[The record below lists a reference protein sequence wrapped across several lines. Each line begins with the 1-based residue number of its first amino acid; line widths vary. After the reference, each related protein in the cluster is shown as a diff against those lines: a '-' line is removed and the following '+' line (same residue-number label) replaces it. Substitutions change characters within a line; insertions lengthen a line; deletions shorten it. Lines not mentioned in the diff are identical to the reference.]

1 MKQLRLTVLLI
12 VWALFA
18 GSIARAQSPVGD
30 VVGKVTV
37 GYQGWFAAPGD
48 GSPFGGWWHYTVT
61 GGAPSATNT
70 GIKSWP
76 DTREYTTTF
85 PTAYNNAPNGRPG
98 NLFSSYTDQTIST
111 QFLWMQQNGIDCA
124 ALQRFNPTGGE
135 GPIRDAMTAKVK
147 TAAEA
152 HNVKFY
158 IMYDVSGWMNMQTEM
173 KADWTNKMSA
183 YTSSAAYAKQNGKPV
198 VCIWGM
204 GLNDTNHPFSSAV
217 CVEVINWFKSQGCYV
232 IGGVRGEWRTVNDG
246 YTDTYNAFN
255 MITPWLIGKIGTL
268 SRADSYYTDV
278 LVGDQAYCN
287 AHGIDYQATILPG
300 DLQERQRVH
309 GDFMWKQ
316 FYNTKRLGAQG
327 IYISMFDEYNE
338 GNQIAKTAENQ
349 SQIPTGANYLALDE
363 DGVAV
368 SADYYLR
375 LTNDGGKMFKG
386 LTPLTA
392 TRPTP
397 YFVNAAPGI
406 TNLATTSAQ
415 AGTYLTYNI
424 AASGGPASFNA
435 TGLPAGLTVNTSTG
449 VISGIPAAAGNYTVT
464 LSATNAYGTG
474 SAPLT
479 FTITAAPPQAAYGG
493 TPWAVPGKIEAENFD
508 TGGQDVAYSDATS
521 ANTSGQYRTSDGVD
535 IEGTADTGGGFN
547 IGFTNAGEWLEYTVN
562 VATAG
567 TYTFQARL
575 ATAATGN
582 TFHVEVDGYNIS
594 GSIPV
599 PNSGGWQVWETVS
612 FTTPTISAGQHVI
625 RFYEETGGYNINY
638 INFIAVA
645 AAPVI
650 SSPVTATATTG
661 TAFSYTITASN
672 TPTSFGATGLP
683 AGLTVNTSTG
693 VINGTPTT
701 AGTYNVTISATN
713 GGGTTSKT
721 LTITIN
727 SGVSAPVI
735 SSSATATGTAGA
747 SFSYAITATNT
758 PTTFGATALPSGL
771 SVNTSTGLISGTPA
785 TAGTYTS
792 TVSATNAGGTA
803 TKQVTITINPAVVP
817 QSPYGGVAAN
827 IPGKIEVENYD
838 LGGQGVAYYDNDAAN
853 SGGQYRTADGVDVE
867 TTGDTGGGY
876 NIGWTNAGEWME
888 YTVNVTNTAAYTL
901 EVRIASPGTGNTL
914 RVELDGA
921 NVSGSIAVPT
931 TGGWQVYQTVTVTT
945 SSLASGQHILRIY
958 EETGG
963 FNINYL
969 NFVAIAAAPVV
980 SSAAT
985 ASGIVGSS
993 FSYAITASNTPTSY
1007 AATGLPAGLSV
1018 NSASGVIS
1026 GTPTTAGT
1034 YSVTVSATNAGGTG
1048 TKVVTFTISNPAPVI
1063 SSAATASGTVGAAFT
1078 YSIAASNAPTS
1089 YSATGLP
1096 AGLTVNTSTGVISGT
1111 PTAAGTYTT
1120 TVSATNTTG
1129 TGTKQVVITIANPTG
1144 STPYGGTAWAIPGK
1158 IEAEN
1163 YDDGGEG
1170 VAYHDAE
1177 ALNQGGQ
1184 QRSNQGVDIETC
1196 GEGTY
1201 NVGWTGAGEWLKYT
1215 VNVTTAGAYTL
1226 QVRVASP
1233 NAGKSLHVEI
1243 DGSTIATV
1251 AVPNTTGWQTWQTV
1265 SVNTS
1270 SIPAGLHSLRLYM
1283 DTDGFNLNHFTFAPV
1298 SDPAGVV
1305 TCYKAP
1311 TAITVNGSLSEPGW
1325 NLNKTITKTS
1335 IGTPNN
1341 TATFGVLW
1349 DNTNLYIGAKVI
1361 DASLRTNAVDY
1372 WNADAIEV
1380 FIDANNNKLASF
1392 DGYDN
1397 QFTKTYGQSGVYSK
1411 VAISGLQ
1418 HAYTTISGGYTIEFA
1433 IPWSQLG
1440 ITAPAAGT
1448 SIGFDV
1454 SNDDDDSGTGRSSQ
1468 AVWNGTG
1475 NNYLTTAA
1483 FGTLTL
1489 NAANASVRLGADE
1502 STDETAVL
1510 NVYPNPVL
1518 ENGSLTIQTN
1528 QWEGQANVEIL
1539 NLQGMV
1545 VKQYNVLLSGSEIQ
1559 LSTDQLTSGVYL
1571 IRVKNGTLIATKR
1584 FVIE

>member
-1 MKQLRLTVLLI
+1 MKQFVQQKLMTWLLVLA
-12 VWALFA
+12 VFA
-18 GSIARAQSPVGD
+18 GSAAWAQSPVGD

-158 IMYDVSGWMNMQTEM
+158 IMYDVSGWTNMQTEM
-173 KADWTNKMSA
+173 KADWTSKMSA
-183 YTSSAAYAKQNGKPV
+183 YTSSSAYAKQNGKPV

-204 GLNDTNHPFSSAV
+204 GLNDVNHPFSSVV
-217 CVEVINWFKSQGCYV
+217 CVEVINWFKAQGCYV

-255 MITPWLIGKIGTL
+255 MITPWLIGKIGTM
-268 SRADSYYTDV
+268 SRADSYYTEV

-300 DLQERQRVH
+300 DLQEGQRVH

-349 SQIPTGANYLALDE
+349 SQIPAGASYLALDE

-386 LTPLTA
+386 QTPLTA

-406 TNLATTSAQ
+406 TNLATTSGQ

-435 TGLPAGLTVNTSTG
+435 TGLPAGLTVNTTTG
-449 VISGIPAAAGNYTVT
+449 VISGIPATAGNYTVT
-464 LSATNAYGTG
+464 LSAANNYGTG
-474 SAPLT
+474 SAPLS

-521 ANTSGQYRTSDGVD
+521 ANTSGQYRTADGVD

-582 TFHVEVDGYNIS
+582 TFHVEVDGFNIS
-594 GSIPV
+594 GSIAV

-612 FTTPTISAGQHVI
+612 FTTPMISSGQHVI

-638 INFIAVA
+638 INFISVA

-650 SSPVTATATTG
+650 SSASTATG
-661 TAFSYTITASN
+661 TVNASFSYTITASN
-672 TPTSFGATGLP
+672 TPISFGAIALP

-693 VINGTPTT
+693 VI
-701 AGTYNVTISATN
+701 
-713 GGGTTSKT
+713 
-721 LTITIN
+721 
-727 SGVSAPVI
+727 
-735 SSSATATGTAGA
+735 
-747 SFSYAITATNT
+747 
-758 PTTFGATALPSGL
+758 
-771 SVNTSTGLISGTPA
+771 SGTPA
-785 TAGTYTS
+785 TAGTFTS
-792 TVSATNAGGTA
+792 TVSAANTGGTG
-803 TKQVTITINPAVVP
+803 TKQVTITINPASVP
-817 QSPYGGVAAN
+817 QSPYGGVVAN
-827 IPGKIEVENYD
+827 IPGKIEAENYD
-838 LGGQGVAYYDNDAAN
+838 LGGQGVAYNDNDAIN
-853 SGGQYRTADGVDVE
+853 SGGQYRTTDGVDVE
-867 TTGDTGGGY
+867 GAGDTGGGFD
-876 NIGWTNAGEWME
+876 IGFTNAGEWME
-888 YTVNVTNTAAYTL
+888 YTVNITATAAYTL
-901 EVRIASPGTGNTL
+901 EVRVASPGTGNTL
-914 RVELDGA
+914 HVELDG
-921 NVSGSIAVPT
+921 VTISGSLTVPN
-931 TGGWQVYQTVTVTT
+931 TGGWQIYQTVSTT
-945 SSLASGQHILRIY
+945 TPSLSSGQHILRIY

-963 FNINYL
+963 FNINYI
-969 NFVAIAAAPVV
+969 NFVAISAAPVV

-985 ASGIVGSS
+985 ATGIAGTAFNYS
-993 FSYAITASNTPTSY
+993 ITASNTPTAY
-1007 AATGLPAGLSV
+1007 A
-1018 NSASGVIS
+1018 
-1026 GTPTTAGT
+1026 
-1034 YSVTVSATNAGGTG
+1034 
-1048 TKVVTFTISNPAPVI
+1048 
-1063 SSAATASGTVGAAFT
+1063 
-1078 YSIAASNAPTS
+1078 
-1089 YSATGLP
+1089 ATGLP

-1111 PTAAGTYTT
+1111 PATAGTYNVTVSATNTGGTGTKAVTITISNPAPVINSAATASGTTGAAFTYNITASNAPTSYSATGLPAGLTLNTSTGVISGTPTTAGTYTT
-1120 TVSATNTTG
+1120 TMSATNTTG
-1129 TGTKQVVITIANPTG
+1129 TGTKQVVITISNPTG
-1144 STPYGGTAWAIPGK
+1144 STPYGGTPWAIPGK

-1177 ALNQGGQ
+1177 VLNQGGQ
-1184 QRSNQGVDIETC
+1184 QRTNQGVDVETC

-1215 VNVTTAGAYTL
+1215 VNVTTTGVYSL

-1233 NAGKSLHVEI
+1233 NSGKGLHAEI
-1243 DGSTIATV
+1243 DGTTIATV
-1251 AVPNTTGWQTWQTV
+1251 SVPNTTGWQTYQTV
-1265 SVNTS
+1265 TVTTTS
-1270 SIPAGLHSLRLYM
+1270 IAAGTHSLRIYM
-1283 DTDGFNLNHFTFAPV
+1283 DTDGFNLNYVTFAPV
-1298 SDPAGVV
+1298 ADPAGVV

-1325 NLNKTITKTS
+1325 NLNKTISKAT

-1349 DNTNLYIGAKVI
+1349 DNTNLYIGVKVL
-1361 DASLRTNAVDY
+1361 DGSLRTNATDY

-1380 FIDANNNKLASF
+1380 FIDANNNKLASY
-1392 DGYDN
+1392 DGNDN
-1397 QFTKTYGQSGVYSK
+1397 QFIKAYGQSGVFSK

-1418 HAYTTISGGYTIEFA
+1418 QAWAAVTGGYAIEFA

-1440 ITAPAAGT
+1440 ISAPAAGT
-1448 SIGFDV
+1448 SIGFDL
-1454 SNDDDDSGTGRSSQ
+1454 SNDDDDSGTGRSAQ

-1475 NNYLTTAA
+1475 NNYLTTVA

-1489 NAANASVRLGADE
+1489 NAANSSVRLDANE
-1502 STDETAVL
+1502 STDAAADL
-1510 NVYPNPVL
+1510 SVYPNPVI
-1518 ENGSLTIQTN
+1518 ENGTLTIQTN
-1528 QWEGQANVEIL
+1528 NWEGQASVEIL
-1539 NLQGMV
+1539 NLQGQA
-1545 VKQYNVLLSGSEIQ
+1545 VKEYNVQLSGSEINV
-1559 LSTDQLTSGVYL
+1559 STDHLTSGVYL
-1571 IRVKNGTLIATKR
+1571 LRVKNGSNTATKK

>member
-1 MKQLRLTVLLI
+1 MKQHKLTAWLLVL
-12 VWALFA
+12 ALFA
-18 GSIARAQSPVGD
+18 GSLAKAQSPVGD

-48 GSPFGGWWHYTVT
+48 GSPFGGWWHYTEV

-98 NLFSSYTDQTIST
+98 NLFSSYTDQTINT
-111 QFLWMQQNGIDCA
+111 HFLWMQQNGIDCA

-135 GPIRDAMTAKVK
+135 GPIRDAVTAKVK

-158 IMYDVSGWMNMQTEM
+158 IMYDVTGWMNMQTEM
-173 KADWTNKMSA
+173 KADWTSKMSA
-183 YTSSAAYAKQNGKPV
+183 YTSSPAYAKQNGKPV

-204 GLNDTNHPFSSAV
+204 GLNDTYHPFSSAA
-217 CVEVINWFKSQGCYV
+217 CVDVINWFKAQGCYV

-268 SRADSYYTDV
+268 ERADSYYYETI
-278 LVGDQAYCN
+278 VGDQAYCN

-338 GNQIAKTAENQ
+338 GNQIAKTAENP
-349 SQIPTGANYLALDE
+349 SQIPVGSSYLGLDE
-363 DGVAV
+363 DGIAV

-386 LTPLTA
+386 QIPLTA

-406 TNLATTSAQ
+406 TNLASTSAQ

-424 AASGGPASFNA
+424 VASGGPTGFNA
-435 TGLPAGLTVNTSTG
+435 TGLPAGLTVNTTTG
-449 VISGIPAAAGNYTVT
+449 VISGIPATAGNYTVT

-474 SAPLT
+474 TFPLN
-479 FTITAAPPQAAYGG
+479 FSITAAPPQAAYGG
-493 TPWAVPGKIEAENFD
+493 TSWALPGKIEAENFD
-508 TGGQDVAYSDATS
+508 TGGQGVAYNDATATNS
-521 ANTSGQYRTSDGVD
+521 SGQYRTNEGVD
-535 IEGTADTGGGFN
+535 IEGTADTGGGFG
-547 IGFTNAGEWLEYTVN
+547 IGFTGAGEWLEYTVN

-567 TYTFQARL
+567 TFTFQARL
-575 ATAATGN
+575 ATAGTGN

-594 GSIPV
+594 GSVAV

-612 FTTPTISAGQHVI
+612 FTTPTISAGPHVI

-638 INFIAVA
+638 FNFISVA

-650 SSPVTATATTG
+650 SSPATATGTTG
-661 TAFSYTITASN
+661 AAFNYAITASN
-672 TPTSFGATGLP
+672 APVSFGATGLP
-683 AGLTVNTSTG
+683 AGLSVNASTG
-693 VINGTPTT
+693 LITGAPSI
-701 AGTYNVTISATN
+701 AGTYTATISATN
-713 GGGTTSKT
+713 AGGTASKT
-721 LTITIN
+721 LILTIN
-727 SGVSAPVI
+727 SNVVAPVI
-735 SSSATATGTAGA
+735 SSAANAAGTVGA

-758 PTTFGATALPSGL
+758 PTSFGATALPAGL
-771 SVNTSTGLISGTPA
+771 SINASTGLISGTPT
-785 TAGTYTS
+785 TAGTYTV

-803 TKQVTITINPAVVP
+803 TKQVTITINPASVP
-817 QSPYGGVAAN
+817 QSPYGGVAAS
-827 IPGKIEVENYD
+827 IPGKIEAENYD
-838 LGGQGVAYYDNDAAN
+838 LGGQGVAYNDNDAIN
-853 SGGQYRTADGVDVE
+853 SGGQYRTTEGVDVE
-867 TTGDTGGGY
+867 GAGDTGAGY
-876 NIGWTNAGEWME
+876 DIGFTNAGEWME
-888 YTVNVTNTAAYTL
+888 YTVNVITAATYTL
-901 EVRIASPGTGNTL
+901 EVRVASPGTGNAL
-914 RVELDGA
+914 HVELDGV
-921 NVSGSIAVPT
+921 NISGSLIVPN
-931 TGGWQVYQTVTVTT
+931 TGGWQVYQTVSVTT
-945 SSLASGQHILRIY
+945 PSLSSGQHILRVY

-963 FNINYL
+963 FNLNYI
-969 NFVAIAAAPVV
+969 NFVAIASAPVV

-985 ASGIVGSS
+985 ASALAGTA
-993 FSYAITASNTPTSY
+993 FNYTITASNAPAAF
-1007 AATGLPAGLSV
+1007 AATGLPAGLTV
-1018 NSASGVIS
+1018 NASTGVIS
-1026 GTPTTAGT
+1026 GTVATAGT
-1034 YSVTVSATNAGGTG
+1034 YNVIVSATNAAGTG
-1048 TKVVTFTISNPAPVI
+1048 TKAVTITITVPAPVI
-1063 SSAATASGTVGAAFT
+1063 SSAATASGTTGAAFT
-1078 YSIAASNAPTS
+1078 YTITASNAPATF
-1089 YSATGLP
+1089 SASGLP
-1096 AGLTVNTSTGVISGT
+1096 VGLTVNASTGVISGT
-1111 PTAAGTYTT
+1111 PTTAGTYTT
-1120 TVSATNTTG
+1120 TVGATNATG
-1129 TGTKQVVITIANPTG
+1129 TGTRQVSITISNPAGT
-1144 STPYGGTAWAIPGK
+1144 TPYGGSAWAIPGK

-1170 VAYHDAE
+1170 IAYHDAE

-1184 QRSNQGVDIETC
+1184 QRTNQGVDVETSSD
-1196 GEGTY
+1196 GTL

-1215 VNVTTAGAYTL
+1215 VNVTTAGVYSL

-1233 NAGKSLHVEI
+1233 NTGKVLHVEI
-1243 DGSTIATV
+1243 DGSTIATI

-1265 SVNTS
+1265 SVNTT
-1270 SIPAGLHSLRLYM
+1270 SITAGLHSLRIYM
-1283 DTDGFNLNHFTFAPV
+1283 DTDGFNLNHITFAPV

-1335 IGTPNN
+1335 IGAPNN

-1372 WNADAIEV
+1372 WNADAIEI
-1380 FIDANNNKLASF
+1380 FIDANNNKLSSF

-1397 QFTKTYGQSGVYSK
+1397 QFTKTYGQSGVYSR
-1411 VAISGLQ
+1411 VTISGLQ
-1418 HAYTTISGGYTIEFA
+1418 HAYAMISGGYTIEFA

-1448 SIGFDV
+1448 SIGFDI

-1475 NNYLTTAA
+1475 NNYLTTVA
-1483 FGTLTL
+1483 FGTLVL
-1489 NAANASVRLGADE
+1489 NAANSSVRLDATNENNDV
-1502 STDETAVL
+1502 TDL
-1510 NVYPNPVL
+1510 NVYPNPAI
-1518 ENGSLTIQTN
+1518 ENGILTIQTT
-1528 QWEGQANVEIL
+1528 WEGQASIEIA
-1539 NLQGMV
+1539 NLQGLV
-1545 VKQYNVLLSGSEIQ
+1545 VKEYKVQLSGSEMNV
-1559 LSTDQLTSGVYL
+1559 STEHLPSGIYL
-1571 IRVKNGTLIATKR
+1571 LRVRNSGNLATRK
-1584 FVIE
+1584 FVIQ

>member
-1 MKQLRLTVLLI
+1 MKQLRRIALLI
-12 VWALFA
+12 VLVLFA
-18 GSIARAQSPVGD
+18 GSMARAQSPVGD

-48 GSPFGGWWHYTVT
+48 GSPFGGWWHWTSV

-85 PTAYNNAPNGRPG
+85 QTAYNNAPNGRPG
-98 NLFSSYTDQTIST
+98 NLFSSYTDQTINT

-124 ALQRFNPTGGE
+124 ALQRFNPIGGE
-135 GPIRDAMTAKVK
+135 GPIRDAVTAKVK

-183 YTSSAAYAKQNGKPV
+183 YTSSSAYAKQNGKPV

-217 CVEVINWFKSQGCYV
+217 CVDVINWFKAQGCYV

-255 MITPWLIGKIGTL
+255 MITPWLIGKIGTM
-268 SRADSYYTDV
+268 SSADSYYTNV
-278 LVGDQAYCN
+278 LVGDQSYCN

-338 GNQIAKTAENQ
+338 GNQLAKTAENQ
-349 SQIPTGANYLALDE
+349 SQIPAGSSYLGLDE

-368 SADYYLR
+368 SSDYYLR

-386 LTPLTA
+386 QTSLTA

-424 AASGGPASFNA
+424 AASGGPTSFNA

-449 VISGIPAAAGNYTVT
+449 VISGIPATAGNYTVT
-464 LSATNAYGTG
+464 LSATNTYGTG
-474 SAPLT
+474 SAALS

-493 TPWAVPGKIEAENFD
+493 TSWPVPGKIEAENFD
-508 TGGQDVAYSDATS
+508 TGGQDVAYSDVTS
-521 ANTSGQYRTSDGVD
+521 TNTSGQYRTTDGVD
-535 IEGTADTGGGFN
+535 IEGTADTGGGFD

-582 TFHVEVDGYNIS
+582 TFHIEVDGFNIS
-594 GSIPV
+594 GSIAV

-612 FTTPTISAGQHVI
+612 FTTPMISSGQHVI

-638 INFIAVA
+638 INFISIA

-650 SSPVTATATTG
+650 SSPATATGTAG
-661 TAFSYTITASN
+661 TAFNYTITASN
-672 TPTSFGATGLP
+672 SPTSFDATGLP
-683 AGLTVNTSTG
+683 AGLSVNASTG
-693 VINGTPTT
+693 LISGTPTT
-701 AGTYNVTISATN
+701 AGTYTATISATN
-713 GGGTTSKT
+713 AGGTASKT

-735 SSSATATGTAGA
+735 SSAASATGTVGA
-747 SFSYAITATNT
+747 SFSYTITASNT
-758 PTTFGATALPSGL
+758 PTSFGATSLPSGL
-771 SVNTSTGLISGTPA
+771 TVNASTGLISGTPT

-803 TKQVTITINPAVVP
+803 TKQVTITINPATVP
-817 QSPYGGVAAN
+817 ESPYGGVAAN

-838 LGGQGVAYYDNDAAN
+838 LGGQGVAYNDNDVAN
-853 SGGQYRTADGVDVE
+853 SGGQYRTTDGVDIE

-876 NIGWTNAGEWME
+876 NVGWTNAGEWMK
-888 YTVNVTNTAAYTL
+888 YTVNVNTTAAYTL
-901 EVRIASPGTGNTL
+901 ELRVASPGTGNTL
-914 RVELDGA
+914 HVELDGITI
-921 NVSGSIAVPT
+921 SGSLTVPN
-931 TGGWQVYQTVTVTT
+931 TGGWQIYQTISVTT
-945 SSLASGQHILRIY
+945 PSLSSGQHILRIY

-963 FNINYL
+963 FNINYI

-985 ASGIVGSS
+985 ASGTTGAA
-993 FSYAITASNTPTSY
+993 FTYTITASNTPTAY
-1007 AATGLPAGLSV
+1007 A
-1018 NSASGVIS
+1018 
-1026 GTPTTAGT
+1026 
-1034 YSVTVSATNAGGTG
+1034 
-1048 TKVVTFTISNPAPVI
+1048 
-1063 SSAATASGTVGAAFT
+1063 
-1078 YSIAASNAPTS
+1078 
-1089 YSATGLP
+1089 ATGLP

-1111 PTAAGTYTT
+1111 PTTSGTYSV
-1120 TVSATNTTG
+1120 TVSATNAGGTGTKAVTVTINAPAPVISSAATASGTTGAAFTYTITASNAPTTFSATGLPAGLTVNASTGLISGTPTTAGTYTATVGATNATG
-1129 TGTKQVVITIANPTG
+1129 TGTKQVTITITNPAG

-1184 QRSNQGVDIETC
+1184 QRTNQGVDVETC

-1201 NVGWTGAGEWLKYT
+1201 DVGWTGAGEWLKYT
-1215 VNVTTAGAYTL
+1215 VNVATAGVYTL

-1233 NAGKSLHVEI
+1233 NSGKGLHVEI
-1243 DGSTIATV
+1243 DGATIATV
-1251 AVPNTTGWQTWQTV
+1251 SIPNTTGWQTYQTV
-1265 SVNTS
+1265 NVTTTS
-1270 SIPAGLHSLRLYM
+1270 IAAGTHSLRIYM
-1283 DTDGFNLNHFTFAPV
+1283 DTDGFNLNYVTFAQAV
-1298 SDPAGVV
+1298 DPTGVV

-1311 TAITVNGSLSEPGW
+1311 TTITVNGSLSEPGW
-1325 NLNKTITKTS
+1325 NLNKTISKATL
-1335 IGTPNN
+1335 GTPNN

-1349 DNTNLYIGAKVI
+1349 DNSNLYIGVKVL
-1361 DASLRTNAVDY
+1361 DGSLRSNATDY
-1372 WNADAIEV
+1372 WNGDAIEV
-1380 FIDANNNKLASF
+1380 FIDANNNKLASY
-1392 DGYDN
+1392 DGNDN
-1397 QFTKTYGQSGVYSK
+1397 QFIKAYGQSGVFSK

-1418 HAYTTISGGYTIEFA
+1418 HVWASVNGGYTIEFA
-1433 IPWSQLG
+1433 VPWSQLG

-1448 SIGFDV
+1448 SIGFDL
-1454 SNDDDDSGTGRSSQ
+1454 SNDDDDSGTGRSTQ

-1483 FGTLTL
+1483 FGTLIL
-1489 NAANASVRLGADE
+1489 NAANSSMRLDAEE
-1502 STDETAVL
+1502 STNAADL
-1510 NVYPNPVL
+1510 SVYPNPVI
-1518 ENGSLTIQTN
+1518 ENSLLTIHTN
-1528 QWEGQANVEIL
+1528 DWEGQASIEIMS
-1539 NLQGMV
+1539 LQGLV
-1545 VKQYNVLLSGSEIQ
+1545 VKEYKVQLSGSEINV
-1559 LSTDQLTSGVYL
+1559 STDNLSAGVYL
-1571 IRVKNGTLIATKR
+1571 LRVKNGANAATKK